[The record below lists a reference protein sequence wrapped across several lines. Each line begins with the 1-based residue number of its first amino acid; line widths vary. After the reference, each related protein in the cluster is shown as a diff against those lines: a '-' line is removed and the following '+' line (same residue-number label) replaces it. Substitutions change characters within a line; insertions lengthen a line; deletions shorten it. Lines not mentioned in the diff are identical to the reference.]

1 MKRNEKIRA
10 KEIEMQKQA
19 AAKTNAQVIFT
30 RFSTRTFVV
39 ICCQSI
45 STVFIQASGWAGL
58 VRGKNSQPPF
68 NVQPVSP
75 VVTTKKAPG
84 AIKKPVAQAVQQ
96 AKPVQV
102 KQQKVFLQKRISI
115 LIPPIQPKEEL
126 FWDSAVDAVITDKAN
141 VKNPS
146 AKVNSGTS
154 DAEKVNTNGNEK
166 VDKVVNNQ
174 V

>member
-1 MKRNEKIRA
+1 MID
-10 KEIEMQKQA
+10 
-19 AAKTNAQVIFT
+19 VYF
-30 RFSTRTFVV
+30 
-39 ICCQSI
+39 
-45 STVFIQASGWAGL
+45 QASGWAGL

-102 KQQKVFLQKRISI
+102 KQQKVCLPIKRILHSGKFE
-115 LIPPIQPKEEL
+115 LIFSFQPKEEL

-166 VDKVVNNQ
+166 VDYKVVKNK